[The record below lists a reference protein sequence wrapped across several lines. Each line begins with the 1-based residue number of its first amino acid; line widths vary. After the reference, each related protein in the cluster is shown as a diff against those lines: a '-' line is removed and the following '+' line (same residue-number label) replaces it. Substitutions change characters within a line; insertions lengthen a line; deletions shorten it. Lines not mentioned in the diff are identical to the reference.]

1 MTFAGKFVVRTHA
14 AMSTGRRTSACLP
27 ARAVNGG
34 QTCRRITCV
43 SGGISPIS
51 YRDKRAALNLI
62 ERTLPRSTAPET
74 IPNPASSPT
83 PFGSG
88 YAGLGL
94 TDLRH
99 RCRPAANFRL
109 SLGTHSSTVPNRRIL
124 IGSGTEPIFV
134 PTKP

>member
-27 ARAVNGG
+27 ARVVNGG

-74 IPNPASSPT
+74 IPTRHPPRLRLAPAIRVRVNWSSSPL
-83 PFGSG
+83 P
-88 YAGLGL
+88 AGGE
-94 TDLRH
+94 
-99 RCRPAANFRL
+99 L
-109 SLGTHSSTVPNRRIL
+109 SPQ
-124 IGSGTEPIFV
+124 IGDTQQDGH
-134 PTKP
+134 